1 MKDKL
6 DRDKSKNLIV
16 RPALPSDSSQ
26 LLKWR
31 NHELVR
37 RFSKNSSLISEQDH
51 ENWIKSKL
59 NPEYSNNRM
68 YIFEENEKAA
78 GVTRIDLIDESRGEL
93 SIIVEPSFF
102 SRGYGSIMLQKT
114 IDLGFGEVNLAEL
127 TAIIH
132 DSNFASIAI
141 FTKCG
146 FTKLNGSAE
155 FSTYSLSKK

>member
-1 MKDKL
+1 
-6 DRDKSKNLIV
+6 
-16 RPALPSDSSQ
+16 
-26 LLKWR
+26 
-31 NHELVR
+31 
-37 RFSKNSSLISEQDH
+37 
-51 ENWIKSKL
+51 
-59 NPEYSNNRM
+59 M